1 MKPKLNLLLILTLLM
16 PGLLL
21 AQDKPEKAGQKIVII
36 KKSVD
41 EEGNEVVEKIVREG
55 DGGETMEWHDED
67 GNVVIHLGEGDVEWK
82 SLDDLDIDLEGLEER
97 LHKIDVELEELN
109 GLKNLKVIIEP
120 DGEVIEWNGMGELP
134 EELNERLEAKG
145 LHFRSLDGEDFFFGA
160 TPNKAML
167 GVQVGQ
173 KTEVANE
180 DGDVEELEVPEGEG
194 AAVLKVFEG
203 SAAEEA
209 GIQKGDLITSIDGE
223 PVAGFKALVEALSD
237 KAPGDKVKVGLARGG
252 NSMVV
257 EATLKGREEAPAV
270 YEFRTD
276 GDGRGIRFFSD
287 DDEHHG
293 KRRRSV
299 VIIRD
304 GDVIINQEEGEEKE
318 GLSPDWREGKP
329 VLELQGFE
337 AFPNPAD
344 GQLRVRFSGEQAPV
358 TVMLLDA
365 AGKQL
370 YKEYIRDFSGKYDQ
384 QIGLEGVPDGLM
396 LLTVEQEGKV
406 FTEKVMIARQ

>member
-1 MKPKLNLLLILTLLM
+1 MKRKLNLLLILTLLM
-16 PGLLL
+16 PGLLP

-82 SLDDLDIDLEGLEER
+82 SLDDLDINLEG
-97 LHKIDVELEELN
+97 
-109 GLKNLKVIIEP
+109 
-120 DGEVIEWNGMGELP
+120 
-134 EELNERLEAKG
+134 LEAKG

-180 DGDVEELEVPEGEG
+180 DGDVEELEVQEGEG

-299 VIIRD
+299 VIISD
-304 GDVIINQEEGEEKE
+304 GDVIINQEEEEEKE

-329 VLELQGFE
+329 VLELQGFG

-344 GQLRVRFSGEQAPV
+344 DQLRVRFAGEQAPV

-406 FTEKVMIARQ
+406 FTEKVMITRQ